1 MKPKIPRFYLV
12 SSDPDRENTE
22 DYLRN
27 NFDKSKFYE
36 NKEIIMPARRIHG
49 AINQLS
55 SQNLCYSFEHMGKF
69 DDGIDQYP

>member
-27 NFDKSKFYE
+27 NFDKSKFYA

-49 AINQLS
+49 AIN
-55 SQNLCYSFEHMGKF
+55 
-69 DDGIDQYP
+69 